1 MSIDRLEP
9 NGYRR
14 SSATGERV
22 TRAFTYFMSR
32 QRVVLLAI
40 WLIVAAGIAPCALA
54 QIPDITTTKK
64 PEPTI
69 PPDTTPLTMFPH
81 LPEGR
86 YWISGQANFI
96 YQTNPP
102 FDADYSGTNSFRNT
116 YDKANGRVLTLYT
129 GARLPKSKFGEV
141 LFDVEETGG
150 LGLSGVLGLAG
161 FTNLDAVRDAT
172 LSQAPYIARVEYH
185 QVFALSN
192 SMVDGSR
199 GPLSTFA
206 RLPSRRIELRVG
218 KFSITDFFDTNSV
231 GGDSHLQFLN
241 WSIDQ
246 NGAYDFTGDARGY
259 TWGVHVE
266 YQSPAWGLRFA
277 EALMPNPTTNS
288 SLTWNLRQANSSNWE
303 FELHRGPLRKKDG
316 TIRLLAY
323 VNNANMGIYQY
334 AIQQYLDGKVTKPN
348 IDDHP
353 LQVTT
358 KYGFGINFE
367 QPVSTNLSIYGRFGW
382 NNGKTESWI
391 FTEIDQTFSGG
402 IGALGP
408 MWKRKYDRAGVAFAS
423 NAISSVHAR
432 YLALGGLG
440 FVLGDGAL
448 KYARENLM
456 DSYYTAHVWR
466 GLYLGPDLQY
476 IVNPGYNQ
484 ARGPV
489 VVPSFRVHLEF

>member
-1 MSIDRLEP
+1 M
-9 NGYRR
+9 
-14 SSATGERV
+14 
-22 TRAFTYFMSR
+22 
-32 QRVVLLAI
+32 
-40 WLIVAAGIAPCALA
+40 
-54 QIPDITTTKK
+54 
-64 PEPTI
+64 
-69 PPDTTPLTMFPH
+69 
-81 LPEGR
+81 
-86 YWISGQANFI
+86 
-96 YQTNPP
+96 
-102 FDADYSGTNSFRNT
+102 
-116 YDKANGRVLTLYT
+116 LTLYT
-129 GARLPKSKFGEV
+129 GAQLTKSIEV

-150 LGLSGVLGLAG
+150 LGLSGALGLAG

-172 LSQAPYIARVEYH
+172 LSEAPYVARVVYH
-185 QVFALSN
+185 QVFALSH
-192 SMVDGSR
+192 STVDGDR
-199 GPLSTFA
+199 GPLSTFP
-206 RLPSRRIELRVG
+206 RLPSKRIELRVG

-231 GGDSHLQFLN
+231 GSDSHLQFLN
-241 WSIDQ
+241 WAIDQ

-266 YQSPAWGLRFA
+266 YQSPAWGLRFC
-277 EALMPNPTTNS
+277 EALMPGPQNNS
-288 SLTWNLRQANSSNWE
+288 PLVWNLRQANSTNTE

-316 TIRLLAY
+316 TIRLLSY
-323 VNNANMGIYQY
+323 VNNGNMGIYQY

-408 MWKRKYDRAGVAFAS
+408 MWKRNYDRAGVAFAS

-440 FVLGDGAL
+440 LVLGDGAL

-466 GLYLGPDLQY
+466 GLFLGPDLQY